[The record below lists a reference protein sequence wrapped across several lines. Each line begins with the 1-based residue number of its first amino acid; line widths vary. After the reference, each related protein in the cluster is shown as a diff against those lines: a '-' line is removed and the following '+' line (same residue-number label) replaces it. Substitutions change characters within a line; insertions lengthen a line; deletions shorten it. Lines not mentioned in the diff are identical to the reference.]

1 MTEREFLNS
10 VISNNITED
19 TIKHAEDGIAK
30 LNAKNAKRASTPS
43 KTAIANEP
51 IKAKIVEYLGQNG
64 SATASDLSSALE
76 ISTQK
81 ASALARQLV
90 ESGTLTVTE
99 VKVPK
104 KGTQKSYAKVGE

>member
-1 MTEREFLNS
+1 MTTREFLTAVKS
-10 VISNNITED
+10 ANINDEITAY
-19 TIKHAEDGIAK
+19 AEDGIAK
-30 LNAKNAKRASTPS
+30 LDAKNAKRASTPS

-51 IKAKIVEYLGQNG
+51 IKAKIVEFLGQNG
-64 SATASDLSSALE
+64 SATASDISSALE

-81 ASALARQLV
+81 ASALSRQLV
-90 ESGTLTVTE
+90 ESGVLTVTE